1 MFKVLDADNN
11 EYIDFEEF
19 QVGAKRLG
27 FPFQSKEDAKT
38 AFALVDKSG
47 EQ

>member
-1 MFKVLDADNN
+1 MFKVLDVDKN

-27 FPFQSKEDAKT
+27 FPFQSKEDAKA
-38 AFALVDKSG
+38 AFALVDKTG